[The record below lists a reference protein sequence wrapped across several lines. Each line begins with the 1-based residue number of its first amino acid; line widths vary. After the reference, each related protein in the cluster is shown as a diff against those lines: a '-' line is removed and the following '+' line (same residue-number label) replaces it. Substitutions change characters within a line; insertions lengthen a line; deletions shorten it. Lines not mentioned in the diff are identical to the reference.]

1 MVDKQKDNESPL
13 NKIKEGVSVKEIES
27 FARKYIIEGF
37 LILALII
44 ATLSSAF
51 NFFTGPGWS
60 VIFTGIGG
68 IVSVAFPDHVMKIGR
83 PLFNFL
89 KKQEKTIQIIIG
101 IVRLIFAIFIP
112 FLLFLEIGLL
122 AGLAFHQN
130 SKITFEKKEEDKE
143 EETPDTDEEHI

>member
-1 MVDKQKDNESPL
+1 MVDKQKEESPL

-37 LILALII
+37 LIHALII

-51 NFFTGPGWS
+51 DFFTGPGWS
-60 VIFTGIGG
+60 IIFTGIGG
-68 IVSVAFPDHVMKIGR
+68 IVSVAFPDQVMKIGK

-130 SKITFEKKEEDKE
+130 SKITFEKKEENKE
-143 EETPDTDEEHI
+143 EAQDNDEEHI

>member
-1 MVDKQKDNESPL
+1 MADKQKEEGSPL

-51 NFFTGPGWS
+51 DFFTGPGWS
-60 VIFTGIGG
+60 IIFTGVGG
-68 IVSVAFPDHVMKIGR
+68 IVSVAFPDQVMKIGK
-83 PLFNFL
+83 PLFSFL

-112 FLLFLEIGLL
+112 FLLFLEVGLL

-130 SKITFEKKEEDKE
+130 SKISFEKKEEKKE
-143 EETPDTDEEHI
+143 EPQDNDEEHI